1 MSWLGLAALL
11 GSAALALTAVWTDLT
26 RREIP
31 HWVLLGL
38 LSFWLAAAWLAP
50 EALHAAPLIGLACGA
65 VGLAVGFLLYALGWM
80 GGGDGKLLAVLAMWL
95 GPADLGLALMAAGVL
110 GLLLVLMAL
119 ARPKG
124 DLRQRGLPCAL
135 AIVPP
140 AATLLAARAVA

>member
-11 GSAALALTAVWTDLT
+11 GSAVLALTAVWTDLR

-38 LSFWLAAAWLAP
+38 LFFWLAAVWRAP
-50 EALHAAPLIGLACGA
+50 EALNAAPLVGLACGA
-65 VGLAVGFLLYALGWM
+65 AGLGAGFLLYALGWM

-95 GPADLGLALMAAGVL
+95 GPADLGLALMATGVL
-110 GLLLVLMAL
+110 GLMLALTAL

-124 DLRQRGLPCAL
+124 DLRLRGLPYAL
-135 AIVPP
+135 AIAPP
-140 AATLLAARAVA
+140 AATLLVARAVA